1 MGVGG
6 ADADVELAAVGVD
19 FDELGDVLAEE
30 AAFGGHDVVGG
41 GEDVAFDVGGAG
53 EDFFCGVEGCLG
65 GVAVHLDDEAEVSA
79 DVVGEGAACE
89 GCEGYYAEE
98 EQHEG
103 YADH

>member
-1 MGVGG
+1 MPR
-6 ADADVELAAVGVD
+6 
-19 FDELGDVLAEE
+19 
-30 AAFGGHDVVGG
+30 
-41 GEDVAFDVGGAG
+41 
-53 EDFFCGVEGCLG
+53 

-98 EQHEG
+98 EQYEG